1 MNNKNQSQINLAWVI
16 ATCQDILGLNNLK
29 AEDDFFDLGADSLT
43 VIKLF
48 ARIEREY
55 GANKINIDWLFEQS
69 RLEQIAVL
77 LG

>member
-1 MNNKNQSQINLAWVI
+1 MNNQSQINLDWII
-16 ATCQDILGLNNLK
+16 ATCQDILGVNNLK

-55 GANKINIDWLFEQS
+55 GANKLNIDQLFEQS
-69 RLEQIAVL
+69 RLDQIARL
-77 LG
+77 LS